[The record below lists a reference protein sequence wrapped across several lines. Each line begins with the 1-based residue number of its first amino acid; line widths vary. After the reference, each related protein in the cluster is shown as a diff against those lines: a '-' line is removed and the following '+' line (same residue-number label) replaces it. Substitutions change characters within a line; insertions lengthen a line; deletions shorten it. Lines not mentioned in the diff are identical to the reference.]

1 MTSTV
6 TAMTVKVITAYT
18 YNTLS
23 TTIGVV
29 VIELLF
35 GLLLQKELIRTL
47 GNPLSKVWMRALDIA
62 VLPLFLTFCVI
73 VGVRFLNLI
82 Q

>member
-23 TTIGVV
+23 TTVGVV

-35 GLLLQKELIRTL
+35 GLLLQKEIIRTL
-47 GNPLSKVWMRALDIA
+47 GTPLAKVWMRALDVA
-62 VLPLFLTFCVI
+62 VLPLLLAFCVI
-73 VGVRFLNLI
+73 VSVRFLNLL

>member
-6 TAMTVKVITAYT
+6 TAMTIKVITAYT
-18 YNTLS
+18 FNTLS
-23 TTIGVV
+23 TTVGVV

-35 GLLLQKELIRTL
+35 GLLLQKELIRSL
-47 GNPLSKVWMRALDIA
+47 GTPLAKVWMRALDIA
-62 VLPLFLTFCVI
+62 VLPLLLTFCVI
-73 VGVRFLNLI
+73 VGVRFLNLL